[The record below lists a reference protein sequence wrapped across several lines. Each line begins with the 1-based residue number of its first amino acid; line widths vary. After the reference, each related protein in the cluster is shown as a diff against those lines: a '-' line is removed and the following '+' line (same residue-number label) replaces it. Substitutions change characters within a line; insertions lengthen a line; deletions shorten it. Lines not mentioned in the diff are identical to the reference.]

1 MAKFL
6 FLDLVNQ
13 YIDDEKKRNKDMR
26 SKSAIY
32 KWIIDDVRDELISI
46 NEQYREI
53 DNDDTDAKKVFRDT
67 IIAQFE
73 TAHFRKFLKNKSD
86 TKTTHY
92 QNLLYSCFISSETIE
107 DFLEAKRD
115 SNSGTLDFFK
125 AFCQYQEREYG
136 KKTSMPIPIREYP
149 SIPDD
154 IKTETFLIPGA
165 TIIDK
170 AFIEKVKSGKTFTM
184 PEFYG
189 AKQNN
194 YCQWYGII
202 HDYDVE
208 RKGYQKLKET
218 LLDSFIEEKDGKVSA
233 IVHGSGGSGK
243 STVLR
248 RIAVDFHQESFA
260 VIWLERSR
268 VEEFVKSG
276 LLIIKNEIEK
286 NYNRKFLIIIEDWYR
301 MFDDE
306 DKLKLGTKILEI
318 TYEMNNVRIVIGDRE
333 LKNEYKKYRNNNVEL
348 LLSSEDNKEIFEGI
362 IEKYPNWEEAS
373 ERLFTKEKNHQS
385 SLFLLLFILARIDN
399 KNAIDLSEPQQVFQ
413 NIIESDLK
421 YIEEQYEGLAKALYY
436 WANISYRYQN
446 STITYHSFLKLADH
460 YQKTKKISETFSN
473 HDFEASTH
481 SILSKLKLYIHVSSN
496 DDTIK
501 FHHDLLKIGLKQI
514 ILQNG
519 EKYDNEVVVHHVL
532 KVIIKKGDEESTSLL
547 VDSILSYFRWK
558 NENYK
563 KKYLNIFDKLF
574 SKKNVH
580 DAYQKC
586 FFKLNF
592 HEGEYMRFA
601 VKLWEE
607 KFFPAFFWSKFLRTS
622 RERFHQSN
630 DKKLEFFIRHF
641 LRYEDRHLYHQDILI
656 ESIRNTKNK
665 IVQQKFIH
673 QLLKSPE
680 WRSFDESLIC
690 LSVVYSDQGKT
701 KEDFITQILKAP
713 WNDSIHQ
720 NIILTALK
728 ENQDIDLEKNYVE
741 TFFSNNQWIK
751 KDSSLIC
758 KCLTLLQN
766 KNIVEN
772 IVKYVVENRL
782 WEKNLDKETIICL
795 IKISGSKYLIYHLL
809 LNEYTVNAH
818 IIHYILDT
826 VLKKEDKEYFYIE
839 VLARED
845 SGYDRLNLIALNNV
859 RDKKVKKKYIDSYFK
874 SHVWEENQVKTLEI
888 LKITEDTD
896 FITLCCNDILKSEKT
911 EYNANLICYLLEHS
925 KSESLGRHFLL
936 KYKQESWSVI
946 ASALAIFENKDKL
959 PAVVHQIIEEFIVN
973 YNVFDYDIFK
983 NVLDQNSL
991 RVKYKQIMKYDFA
1004 ANTIWKQELEKIY
1017 SNPMMFEINQQW
1029 RYFISEILYNHRKY
1043 TQTVKATCSYILDNW
1058 EKFVG
1063 ELFYSIS
1070 NPLRFLDK
1078 KQSLLMIALGHPDLK
1093 EKANIAALKINF
1105 SNNFKNN
1112 KYDDCFIVVIKN
1124 IVFKGI
1130 YPEWEV

>member
-208 RKGYQKLKET
+208 RKGCQKLKET

-348 LLSSEDNKEIFEGI
+348 LLSSEDNKEIFERI
-362 IEKYPNWEEAS
+362 IEKYPNWKEAS
-373 ERLFTKEKNHQS
+373 ERLFTKEKNYES
-385 SLFLLLFILARIDN
+385 SMFLLLFILAHIDQKEFN
-399 KNAIDLSEPQQVFQ
+399 QESLDFSEPQQVFQ
-413 NIIESDLK
+413 NIIESDLRFIERK
-421 YIEEQYEGLAKALYY
+421 YKGLAKALYY
-436 WANISYRYQN
+436 WGCIYAEHKGF
-446 STITYHSFLKLADH
+446 ITYETFLKIADYYNEKDTNEISDFFSRWNMKNTALERLKNYVNNVEKHGNKNVMQFNHDILAD
-460 YQKTKKISETFSN
+460 KGLRCLKIENWEEF
-473 HDFEASTH
+473 
-481 SILSKLKLYIHVSSN
+481 

-501 FHHDLLKIGLKQI
+501 IQLLKIISDKGDDFSASMFLGQMLSKEPQIFKNQQEKLYFIKKLINKNNRHKYYISELLKLKLDNQTLEEYAQLIWDKKIFYFFFWHRYFLI
-514 ILQNG
+514 IENDTIIKNHILEILSNIEAYEPNFISVVWG
-519 EKYDNEVVVHHVL
+519 YAINKEEKYTLAELFFEKTDASSMSPYLINLFLPYVNHKKRKAYAKDKIKNVDIFQIQDHYEDLYVIRQCLGYVSKSLQAIFSTTLLHQDNWKLFKDFSLVLQCLNYVDNETRLSFFEKVL
-532 KVIIKKGDEESTSLL
+532 LEKDAKII
-547 VDSILSYFRWK
+547 
-558 NENYK
+558 EN
-563 KKYLNIFDKLF
+563 
-574 SKKNVH
+574 
-580 DAYQKC
+580 
-586 FFKLNF
+586 FFKKCRTF
-592 HEGEYMRFA
+592 S
-601 VKLWEE
+601 
-607 KFFPAFFWSKFLRTS
+607 SK
-622 RERFHQSN
+622 E
-630 DKKLEFFIRHF
+630 I
-641 LRYEDRHLYHQDILI
+641 
-656 ESIRNTKNK
+656 
-665 IVQQKFIH
+665 
-673 QLLKSPE
+673 
-680 WRSFDESLIC
+680 
-690 LSVVYSDQGKT
+690 SDL
-701 KEDFITQILKAP
+701 FIT
-713 WNDSIHQ
+713 
-720 NIILTALK
+720 TALK
-728 ENQDIDLEKNYVE
+728 NTEGEHPGLISHILFMEGIGLGGYV
-741 TFFSNNQWIK
+741 
-751 KDSSLIC
+751 
-758 KCLTLLQN
+758 
-766 KNIVEN
+766 
-772 IVKYVVENRL
+772 
-782 WEKNLDKETIICL
+782 
-795 IKISGSKYLIYHLL
+795 
-809 LNEYTVNAH
+809 
-818 IIHYILDT
+818 
-826 VLKKEDKEYFYIE
+826 
-839 VLARED
+839 
-845 SGYDRLNLIALNNV
+845 
-859 RDKKVKKKYIDSYFK
+859 
-874 SHVWEENQVKTLEI
+874 
-888 LKITEDTD
+888 
-896 FITLCCNDILKSEKT
+896 
-911 EYNANLICYLLEHS
+911 
-925 KSESLGRHFLL
+925 
-936 KYKQESWSVI
+936 
-946 ASALAIFENKDKL
+946 
-959 PAVVHQIIEEFIVN
+959 
-973 YNVFDYDIFK
+973 
-983 NVLDQNSL
+983 
-991 RVKYKQIMKYDFA
+991 
-1004 ANTIWKQELEKIY
+1004 
-1017 SNPMMFEINQQW
+1017 
-1029 RYFISEILYNHRKY
+1029 
-1043 TQTVKATCSYILDNW
+1043 
-1058 EKFVG
+1058 
-1063 ELFYSIS
+1063 
-1070 NPLRFLDK
+1070 
-1078 KQSLLMIALGHPDLK
+1078 
-1093 EKANIAALKINF
+1093 
-1105 SNNFKNN
+1105 
-1112 KYDDCFIVVIKN
+1112 
-1124 IVFKGI
+1124 
-1130 YPEWEV
+1130 